1 MTVYITDPHPLIVQL
16 YMLRVGAASWLTL
29 LVGRIRKRLGEK
41 KGKILPVIA
50 SIATIMIVG
59 LILSTYI
66 FLPLT

>member
-16 YMLRVGAASWLTL
+16 YMLGVGVAAWLTL

-41 KGKILPVIA
+41 KGKILPFIA
-50 SIATIMIVG
+50 SIDTIMIVV

-66 FLPLT
+66 FLLL